1 MPIEKM
7 RFEEINPP
15 ACPPKAALPNKTPKL
30 VPGIPK
36 PAAANKAALPIGD
49 LTIFLID

>member
-15 ACPPKAALPNKTPKL
+15 ACPPKAAPAPK
-30 VPGIPK
+30 
-36 PAAANKAALPIGD
+36 AKAAPKTESKTVI
-49 LTIFLID
+49 TE